1 MIKDMD
7 YSQDDRTVILNRSG
21 ELPARTPLTDFAAAP
36 KMEKIEQRMV
46 YAARRRNTS
55 SFNPSLNPLISLAAT
70 LLSEVVRLKNT
81 FQAEDL
87 QSLKERLSSEIRL
100 FEHHALQDSGDSSE
114 VMAARYVLCTAID
127 EAVATTPWGN
137 ESAWS
142 QMSLLS
148 SFHNETFG
156 GEKFFQLLERLSR
169 NPVKHLH
176 LLELMYLCLSLGFEG
191 KYRVMPRGT
200 LELEVI
206 RDSLYRQIRQL
217 RGDVPGEI
225 SPNWQGLQGERGQFV
240 RAAPWWAVVLFTLL
254 CLCVMYGGFSWV
266 LREQRTNVMQGFE
279 QSIPAPGNT
288 ILRDDMQ

>member
-1 MIKDMD
+1 MIKDMEH
-7 YSQDDRTVILNRSG
+7 SQDDRTVILNRSG
-21 ELPARTPLTDFAAAP
+21 EPPAKTALTDFGAAP
-36 KMEKIEQRMV
+36 RMEKIEQRMV
-46 YAARRRNTS
+46 YAARRRDAG
-55 SFNPSLNPLISLAAT
+55 SFNPSLNPLISLAAS

-81 FQAEDL
+81 YQAEDL
-87 QSLKERLSSEIRL
+87 HSLKDRLSAEIRL

-217 RGDVPGEI
+217 RGDVPSEI
-225 SPNWQGLQGERGQFV
+225 SPHWQGLQGERGQFV
-240 RAAPWWAVVLFTLL
+240 RAAPWWAVALFTLL
-254 CLCVMYGGFSWV
+254 CLSIMYGGFSWV
-266 LREQRTNVMQGFE
+266 LREQHHHVMQGYE
-279 QSIPAPGNT
+279 TLVSPAAVQT
-288 ILRDDMQ
+288 ILRDDS